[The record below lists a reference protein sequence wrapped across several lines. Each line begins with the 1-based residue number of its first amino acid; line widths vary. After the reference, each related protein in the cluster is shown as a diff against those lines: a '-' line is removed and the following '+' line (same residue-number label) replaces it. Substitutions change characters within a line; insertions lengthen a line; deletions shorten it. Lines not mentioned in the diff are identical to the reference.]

1 MQSGGRSLEL
11 ERSVLDRAQV
21 EITHC
26 PMLANMIGA
35 RVGKI
40 AVLAVA
46 AGTPY
51 IANETQWG
59 RDASTSISQTFQ
71 STGAP
76 ALWSDSAGEA
86 QPGGIT
92 QTRGSDR
99 YPIHA
104 HHQVETLR
112 PVSSVRYRY
121 EEDLARKLG
130 AISKDGGEAPSLAG
144 NNVEDIRE
152 ALRFDL
158 TPPAI
163 LNRFSRV
170 STVLADLQ
178 LEGLRV
184 PVVTGIQADD
194 LAGTLTYYFDKSGKI
209 QRINLHGFTGDT
221 QRIVSTLNNHYGLQ
235 AEPTLD
241 AGVFTRRW
249 NGIPVHL
256 LRITHAPVVF
266 SDAVH
271 QKYTVFLE
279 LNQPNL
285 QYGISEE
292 ARRIVQTDRWTG
304 RW

>member
-1 MQSGGRSLEL
+1 
-11 ERSVLDRAQV
+11 
-21 EITHC
+21 
-26 PMLANMIGA
+26 MIGA
-35 RVGKI
+35 RIGKI
-40 AVLAVA
+40 AVLAAA

-51 IANETQWG
+51 LASETQIG
-59 RDASTSISQTFQ
+59 RDTTSSISQTFQ
-71 STGAP
+71 THAP
-76 ALWSDSAGEA
+76 SVPWGSGEA
-86 QPGGIT
+86 SPGGLT
-92 QTRGSDR
+92 QAPGSDR

-121 EEDLARKLG
+121 DEDTARKLG
-130 AISKDGGEAPSLAG
+130 AMPTKPEEAPSLSG
-144 NNVEDIRE
+144 NNVADIRQ

-158 TPPAI
+158 TPPMI
-163 LNRFSRV
+163 LERFSRV

-184 PVVTGIQADD
+184 PVVTGIRADD

-209 QRINLHGFTGDT
+209 QRVNLHGFTGDMT
-221 QRIVSTLNNHYGLQ
+221 RIITTLTEHYGLT
-235 AEPTLD
+235 AEPALD
-241 AGVFTRRW
+241 AGVYTKRW

-292 ARRIVQTDRWTG
+292 ARRIVQSDRWTG

>member
-1 MQSGGRSLEL
+1 MIGGR
-11 ERSVLDRAQV
+11 
-21 EITHC
+21 I
-26 PMLANMIGA
+26 
-35 RVGKI
+35 GKI

-51 IANETQWG
+51 VANETQIG
-59 RDASTSISQTFQ
+59 RDATETISRTISGDGGGPSWSVPVPWST
-71 STGAP
+71 
-76 ALWSDSAGEA
+76 AGEA
-86 QPGGIT
+86 TVGGQTQPLD
-92 QTRGSDR
+92 SDR
-99 YPIHA
+99 YPIHS

-112 PVSSVRYRY
+112 PVSSTRYRY
-121 EEDLARKLG
+121 DDDLARKLG
-130 AISKDGGEAPSLAG
+130 AVPADESAAPSLAG
-144 NNVEDIRE
+144 NNVEDIRQ

-158 TPPAI
+158 TPPMI
-163 LNRFSRV
+163 LERFSRV

-184 PVVTGIQADD
+184 PVVTGIRADD
-194 LAGTLTYYFDKSGKI
+194 LAGTLTYYFDRSGKI
-209 QRINLHGFTGDT
+209 QRINLHGFTGNT
-221 QRIVSTLNNHYGLQ
+221 ERIVSTLTSHYGLQ
-235 AEPTLD
+235 AEAALD
-241 AGVFTRRW
+241 AGVYTRRW

-292 ARRIVQTDRWTG
+292 ARRIVQSDRWTG

>member
-1 MQSGGRSLEL
+1 MIGGR
-11 ERSVLDRAQV
+11 
-21 EITHC
+21 I
-26 PMLANMIGA
+26 
-35 RVGKI
+35 GKI

-51 IANETQWG
+51 VANETQWG
-59 RDASTSISQTFQ
+59 RHATETVSRQFSGEHSGGWGL
-71 STGAP
+71 SAP
-76 ALWSDSAGEA
+76 WSSAAGEPS
-86 QPGGIT
+86 PGGRT
-92 QTRGSDR
+92 EPRESDR
-99 YPIHA
+99 YPLHA
-104 HHQVETLR
+104 QHQIETLR

-130 AISKDGGEAPSLAG
+130 GMPSEDASAPNLAG
-144 NNVEDIRE
+144 NNVSDIRE

-158 TPPAI
+158 TPPMI
-163 LNRFSRV
+163 LERFSRV

-184 PVVTGIQADD
+184 PVVTGIRADD
-194 LAGTLTYYFDKSGKI
+194 LAGTLSYYYDHSGAI
-209 QRINLHGFTGDT
+209 QRINLQGFTGDS
-221 QRIVSTLNNHYGLQ
+221 QRIVATLTKHYGLQ
-235 AEPTLD
+235 AERTLD
-241 AGVFTRRW
+241 AGVYTRRW

>member
-1 MQSGGRSLEL
+1 
-11 ERSVLDRAQV
+11 
-21 EITHC
+21 
-26 PMLANMIGA
+26 MIGS

-51 IANETQWG
+51 VANETQWG
-59 RDASTSISQTFQ
+59 RDATSSISQTFQ
-71 STGAP
+71 STGATS
-76 ALWSDSAGEA
+76 LWGQAGGEP
-86 QPGGIT
+86 QPGGMT
-92 QTRGSDR
+92 QPLGSDR
-99 YPIHA
+99 YPVNA

-130 AISKDGGEAPSLAG
+130 AMPSDTETAPSLAG

-158 TPPAI
+158 TSPAI

-184 PVVTGIQADD
+184 PVVTGIRADD

-221 QRIVSTLNNHYGLQ
+221 QRIVSTLTTHYGLQ
-235 AEPTLD
+235 GEASLD

-256 LRITHAPVVF
+256 LKISHAPVVF

>member
-1 MQSGGRSLEL
+1 
-11 ERSVLDRAQV
+11 
-21 EITHC
+21 
-26 PMLANMIGA
+26 MLVS

-51 IANETQWG
+51 VANETQWG

-76 ALWSDSAGEA
+76 SLWNGSAGEA
-86 QPGGIT
+86 QPGGLT
-92 QTRGSDR
+92 QPAGSDR

-112 PVSSVRYRY
+112 PVSAMRYRY
-121 EEDLARKLG
+121 DEELARKLG
-130 AISKDGGEAPSLAG
+130 AIPKQEDGTPSLAG

-184 PVVTGIQADD
+184 PVVTGIRADD
-194 LAGTLTYYFDKSGKI
+194 LAGTLTYYFDKSGAI

-221 QRIVSTLNNHYGLQ
+221 QRIVTTLSSHYGMQ
-235 AEPTLD
+235 PEPTLD
-241 AGVFTRRW
+241 AGVYTRRW

-266 SDAVH
+266 SDAIH

>member
-1 MQSGGRSLEL
+1 
-11 ERSVLDRAQV
+11 
-21 EITHC
+21 
-26 PMLANMIGA
+26 MIGS
-35 RVGKI
+35 RVGKV

-51 IANETQWG
+51 VANETQWG
-59 RDASTSISQTFQ
+59 RDATDSITRTIQAGGPSM
-71 STGAP
+71 SDMP
-76 ALWSDSAGEA
+76 SMPWSGGGGIAGSGGEA
-86 QPGGIT
+86 PLGGQT
-92 QTRGSDR
+92 QSPESDR
-99 YPIHA
+99 YPVNA
-104 HHQVETLR
+104 HYQVETLR

-121 EEDLARKLG
+121 DQETARKLG
-130 AISKDGGEAPSLAG
+130 ALPADPDTAPSLAG

-158 TPPAI
+158 TPPMI
-163 LNRFSRV
+163 MQRFSRV

-209 QRINLHGFTGDT
+209 QRINLHGFTGDI
-221 QRIVSTLNNHYGLQ
+221 QRLVATLTSHYAMQ
-235 AEPTLD
+235 AEPALD
-241 AGVFTRRW
+241 AGVYTKRW

-256 LRITHAPVVF
+256 LRLTHAPVVY

-292 ARRIVQTDRWTG
+292 ARRIVQTDHWTG

>member
-1 MQSGGRSLEL
+1 MIGGR
-11 ERSVLDRAQV
+11 
-21 EITHC
+21 I
-26 PMLANMIGA
+26 
-35 RVGKI
+35 GKI

-51 IANETQWG
+51 VANETQWG
-59 RDASTSISQTFQ
+59 RDATTSITRQISGEGGSWNVSAPW
-71 STGAP
+71 STA
-76 ALWSDSAGEA
+76 AGEPA
-86 QPGGIT
+86 PGGVT
-92 QTRGSDR
+92 QGRGSNR
-99 YPIHA
+99 YPIHSL
-104 HHQVETLR
+104 HEVETLR
-112 PVSSVRYRY
+112 PVSSSRYRY
-121 EEDLARKLG
+121 EEDIARKLG
-130 AISKDGGEAPSLAG
+130 AMPEDENAPPSLAG
-144 NNVEDIRE
+144 NNVADIRE

-158 TPPAI
+158 TPPMI

-184 PVVTGIQADD
+184 PVVTGIRSDD
-194 LAGTLTYYFDKSGKI
+194 FAGTLTYYFDQSGSI

-221 QRIVSTLNNHYGLQ
+221 QRLVSTLTNHYGLEGER
-235 AEPTLD
+235 ALD
-241 AGVFTRRW
+241 AGVYTRRW

-285 QYGISEE
+285 RYGISEE
-292 ARRIVQTDRWTG
+292 ARRIIQTDRWTG

>member
-1 MQSGGRSLEL
+1 MIGGR
-11 ERSVLDRAQV
+11 
-21 EITHC
+21 I
-26 PMLANMIGA
+26 
-35 RVGKI
+35 GKI

-51 IANETQWG
+51 VATETQWG
-59 RDASTSISQTFQ
+59 RDATETITQQFSGDGEAGGWNLS
-71 STGAP
+71 AP
-76 ALWSDSAGEA
+76 WSASAGEA
-86 QPGGIT
+86 GPGG
-92 QTRGSDR
+92 QVESPESDR
-99 YPIHA
+99 YPVHS

-112 PVSSVRYRY
+112 PVSSARYRY
-121 EEDLARKLG
+121 EDEIARKLG
-130 AISKDGGEAPSLAG
+130 AMPADEETVSHLAG
-144 NNVEDIRE
+144 NNVADIRE

-158 TPPAI
+158 TPPMI
-163 LNRFSRV
+163 LERFSRV

-184 PVVTGIQADD
+184 PVVTGIRADD
-194 LAGTLTYYFDKSGKI
+194 LAGTLTYYFDHSGKI
-209 QRINLHGFTGDT
+209 QRVNLHGFTGDT
-221 QRIVSTLNNHYGLQ
+221 ERIVSTLTNHYGLQ
-235 AEPTLD
+235 AERALD
-241 AGVFTRRW
+241 AGVYTRRW

-271 QKYTVFLE
+271 QKYTLFLE

>member
-1 MQSGGRSLEL
+1 MIGGR
-11 ERSVLDRAQV
+11 
-21 EITHC
+21 I
-26 PMLANMIGA
+26 
-35 RVGKI
+35 GKI

-51 IANETQWG
+51 VANETEWG
-59 RDASTSISQTFQ
+59 REATATITSQINGEAGSLTAS
-71 STGAP
+71 AP
-76 ALWSDSAGEA
+76 WSSAAGEA
-86 QPGGIT
+86 PVGGVV
-92 QTRGSDR
+92 QTPGSDR
-99 YPIHA
+99 YPVHS

-112 PVSSVRYRY
+112 PVSSSRYRY
-121 EEDLARKLG
+121 EEDIARKLG
-130 AISKDGGEAPSLAG
+130 AMPEDANATPSLAG
-144 NNVEDIRE
+144 NNVADIRE

-158 TPPAI
+158 TPPMI

-184 PVVTGIQADD
+184 PVVTGIRSDD
-194 LAGTLTYYFDKSGKI
+194 LAGTLTYYFDRSGSI
-209 QRINLHGFTGDT
+209 QRINLHGFTGDA
-221 QRIVSTLNNHYGLQ
+221 QRMISTLTSHYGLEGEK
-235 AEPTLD
+235 ALD
-241 AGVFTRRW
+241 AGVYTRRW

-285 QYGISEE
+285 KYGISEE
-292 ARRIVQTDRWTG
+292 ARRIIQTDRWTG

>member
-1 MQSGGRSLEL
+1 
-11 ERSVLDRAQV
+11 
-21 EITHC
+21 
-26 PMLANMIGA
+26 MIGA

-40 AVLAVA
+40 AVLAAA

-51 IANETQWG
+51 LASETQFG
-59 RDASTSISQTFQ
+59 RDATSSISQTFQ
-71 STGAP
+71 SHGPSAP
-76 ALWSDSAGEA
+76 WGSGEA
-86 QPGGIT
+86 GPGGLT
-92 QTRGSDR
+92 QASGSDR

-121 EEDLARKLG
+121 DEDTARKLG
-130 AISKDGGEAPSLAG
+130 AMPAKPEEAPSLSG
-144 NNVEDIRE
+144 NNVEDIRQ

-158 TPPAI
+158 TPPMI
-163 LNRFSRV
+163 LERFSRV

-184 PVVTGIQADD
+184 PVVTGIRADD

-209 QRINLHGFTGDT
+209 QRVNLHGFTGDIN
-221 QRIVSTLNNHYGLQ
+221 RIVSTLTEHYGLT
-235 AEPTLD
+235 AEPALD
-241 AGVFTRRW
+241 AGVYTKRW

-292 ARRIVQTDRWTG
+292 ARRIVQSDRWTG

>member
-1 MQSGGRSLEL
+1 
-11 ERSVLDRAQV
+11 
-21 EITHC
+21 
-26 PMLANMIGA
+26 MIGS

-51 IANETQWG
+51 VANETQWG
-59 RDASTSISQTFQ
+59 RDATATVSQTFRA
-71 STGAP
+71 TGASS
-76 ALWSDSAGEA
+76 LWSQSPGEPQRGGTT
-86 QPGGIT
+86 QPP
-92 QTRGSDR
+92 GSDR
-99 YPIHA
+99 YPVHA

-130 AISKDGGEAPSLAG
+130 GMPADAEAPPSLAG
-144 NNVEDIRE
+144 NNVADIRE

-158 TPPAI
+158 TSPAI
-163 LNRFSRV
+163 LDRFSRV
-170 STVLADLQ
+170 STVLADLK

-184 PVVTGIQADD
+184 PVVTGIRADD

-221 QRIVSTLNNHYGLQ
+221 QRIVSTLTSHYGLQ
-235 AEPTLD
+235 GEPSLD

-256 LRITHAPVVF
+256 LKISHAPVVF

>member
-1 MQSGGRSLEL
+1 MIGGR
-11 ERSVLDRAQV
+11 
-21 EITHC
+21 I
-26 PMLANMIGA
+26 
-35 RVGKI
+35 GKI

-51 IANETQWG
+51 AANETQWG
-59 RDASTSISQTFQ
+59 RDATEAVTRQISGEGGSGSWNIARSWDT
-71 STGAP
+71 
-76 ALWSDSAGEA
+76 AGE
-86 QPGGIT
+86 PPFGGQT
-92 QTRGSDR
+92 QASHSDR
-99 YPIHA
+99 YPVHS

-112 PVSSVRYRY
+112 PVSSSRYRY
-121 EEDLARKLG
+121 EDTLARKLG
-130 AISKDGGEAPSLAG
+130 GMPEDASEQPNLAG
-144 NNVEDIRE
+144 NNVADIRQ

-158 TPPAI
+158 KPTLI
-163 LNRFSRV
+163 LERFSRV

-184 PVVTGIQADD
+184 PIVTGTRADD
-194 LAGTLTYYFDKSGKI
+194 LAGTLTYYFDHSGSI

-221 QRIVSTLNNHYGLQ
+221 QRIVATLADHYGLKAEQ
-235 AEPTLD
+235 ALD

-285 QYGISEE
+285 KYGISEE

>member
-1 MQSGGRSLEL
+1 MIGGR
-11 ERSVLDRAQV
+11 
-21 EITHC
+21 
-26 PMLANMIGA
+26 IG
-35 RVGKI
+35 KM

-51 IANETQWG
+51 VANETQIG
-59 RDASTSISQTFQ
+59 RDTTETISRAISGEGGGPSWNVTAPWST
-71 STGAP
+71 
-76 ALWSDSAGEA
+76 AGEA
-86 QPGGIT
+86 TPGGQT
-92 QTRGSDR
+92 QPLDSDR
-99 YPIHA
+99 YPIHS

-112 PVSSVRYRY
+112 PVSSTRYRY
-121 EEDLARKLG
+121 EDDLARKLG
-130 AISKDGGEAPSLAG
+130 AVPADESAAPSLAG
-144 NNVEDIRE
+144 NNVEDIRQ

-158 TPPAI
+158 TPPMI
-163 LNRFSRV
+163 LDRFSRV

-184 PVVTGIQADD
+184 PVVTGIRADD
-194 LAGTLTYYFDKSGKI
+194 LAGTLTYYFDRSGKI
-209 QRINLHGFTGDT
+209 QRINLHGFTGNT
-221 QRIVSTLNNHYGLQ
+221 ERIVSTLTSHYGLQ
-235 AEPTLD
+235 AEAALD
-241 AGVFTRRW
+241 AGVYTRRW

-266 SDAVH
+266 SNAVH

-292 ARRIVQTDRWTG
+292 ARRIVQSDRWTG

>member
-1 MQSGGRSLEL
+1 
-11 ERSVLDRAQV
+11 
-21 EITHC
+21 
-26 PMLANMIGA
+26 MIGS
-35 RVGKI
+35 RVGKV

-51 IANETQWG
+51 VAQETQWG
-59 RDASTSISQTFQ
+59 RDTTASISQSIQT
-71 STGAP
+71 SSVPTPWG
-76 ALWSDSAGEA
+76 SSAGEPS
-86 QPGGIT
+86 PGGST
-92 QTRGSDR
+92 QPAGSDR
-99 YPIHA
+99 YPVHA
-104 HHQVETLR
+104 HRQVETLR

-121 EEDLARKLG
+121 DETLARKLG
-130 AISKDGGEAPSLAG
+130 AMPAEKEAAPSLAG
-144 NNVEDIRE
+144 NNVEDIRQ

-184 PVVTGIQADD
+184 PVVTGTRADD

-221 QRIVSTLNNHYGLQ
+221 QRMVQTLTEHYGLQ
-235 AEPTLD
+235 AEPALD

-292 ARRIVQTDRWTG
+292 ARRIVQSDRWTG

>member
-1 MQSGGRSLEL
+1 MVGS
-11 ERSVLDRAQV
+11 
-21 EITHC
+21 
-26 PMLANMIGA
+26 

-51 IANETQWG
+51 VANETQWG
-59 RDASTSISQTFQ
+59 RDATSTMTHAFR

-76 ALWSDSAGEA
+76 SLWSQSTGEP
-86 QPGGIT
+86 QPGGMT
-92 QTRGSDR
+92 QSSGSDR
-99 YPIHA
+99 YPIHS

-130 AISKDGGEAPSLAG
+130 AMPSEAEAAPSLAG

-158 TPPAI
+158 TSPAI

-184 PVVTGIQADD
+184 PVVTGIRADD

-221 QRIVSTLNNHYGLQ
+221 QRIVSTLTTHYGLQ
-235 AEPTLD
+235 GEPSLD
-241 AGVFTRRW
+241 AGVYTRRW

-256 LRITHAPVVF
+256 LKISHAPVVF

-285 QYGISEE
+285 RYGISEE